1 MKIIITENQNAL
13 IRRYQMVKDEVHN
26 QMGISNPCYY
36 NDYFDFDRYKRDII
50 NSSVNEVVGDLGID
64 EKVLDTFKD
73 EMLNELIGIIR
84 RYYNKFIKDN
94 CRQRW

>member
-1 MKIIITENQNAL
+1 
-13 IRRYQMVKDEVHN
+13 MVKDEVHS

-36 NDYFDFDRYKRDII
+36 NDYFDFDSYKRDLI